1 MTPEELLN
9 LVAERAA
16 LGNLQDEDDPNFG
29 DLDEIDSRILDAA
42 PDIARA
48 LIEARLT
55 LAAERGLSEGAPDPA
70 WTFCDIWR
78 REYANGEYGMVF
90 RDGTWLRGRLAGN
103 RVARR
108 DKADN
113 QRAAM
118 IAADQSTP

>member
-55 LAAERGLSEGAPDPA
+55 LAAEQGRPEGAPSQG
-70 WTFCDIWR
+70 WNRTTTGWR
-78 REYANGEYGMVF
+78 K
-90 RDGTWLRGRLAGN
+90 GRL
-103 RVARR
+103 RARR
-108 DKADN
+108 QGWGWGWVLLGAPGAVPLDAGVADTAREAM
-113 QRAAM
+113 RAADR
-118 IAADQSTP
+118 ATS